1 MDRNKLMFIQMLTVI
16 VSMTFAI
23 RASNNMIA
31 TTLPLFSKY
40 YFHFTQSEVGI
51 LSALLSLG
59 TFITSGIINSRL
71 QSNTRRKFFIISSV
85 AYAVI
90 LPIFYFANSLTIWIV
105 SLLAGLSLGS
115 IMPNIIT
122 YAGLLDDRKARERL
136 LSIYTLALS
145 ASLVAGPAIETA
157 VLTHFAIP
165 YVFLF
170 FEPFAI
176 LSAILSFFIKFPE
189 ENSNSA
195 RVSVFNNPGF
205 KTAVINIL
213 TYNIPFSVI
222 LTFGGIYAVDYL
234 HVSFAEVTAL
244 FSLFFTTSFLARI
257 YLSIRPPQSVRLHA
271 IAAISMT
278 TIGLLAILF
287 SNNLIIFSIALLIL
301 GFPHGLTYPLSVISI
316 SRTFKPYERNAANSI
331 FFAIMMIIGIITP
344 TISGFVAELIGIKYL
359 FGTLIPVILI
369 LLALLNRYVGY
380 VDKVILEETRKNS
393 LSISKDSKA

>member
-1 MDRNKLMFIQMLTVI
+1 MDRSKLMFIQMLTVI

-71 QSNTRRKFFIISSV
+71 QSNTRRRFFIISSV
-85 AYAVI
+85 AYAII
-90 LPIFYFANSLTIWIV
+90 LPLFYFTNSLTIWIV

-157 VLTHFAIP
+157 VLTHFTIP

-189 ENSNSA
+189 ENSKSA

-278 TIGLLAILF
+278 TI
-287 SNNLIIFSIALLIL
+287 
-301 GFPHGLTYPLSVISI
+301 
-316 SRTFKPYERNAANSI
+316 
-331 FFAIMMIIGIITP
+331 
-344 TISGFVAELIGIKYL
+344 
-359 FGTLIPVILI
+359 
-369 LLALLNRYVGY
+369 
-380 VDKVILEETRKNS
+380 
-393 LSISKDSKA
+393 

>member
-1 MDRNKLMFIQMLTVI
+1 MNKNKLLFVQMLAII

-59 TFITSGIINSRL
+59 TFITSGVINSRL
-71 QSNTRRKFFIISSV
+71 QSNTRRKFFILSSI

-90 LPIFYFANSLTIWIV
+90 LPLFYFANSLSIWVI
-105 SLLAGLSLGS
+105 SILAGVSLGS

-122 YAGLLDDRKARERL
+122 YAGLLEDRKARERL

-145 ASLVAGPAIETA
+145 ASLVAGPAIESA
-157 VLTHFAIP
+157 ILTTFTIP
-165 YVFLF
+165 DVFIF

-176 LSAILSFFIKFPE
+176 LSAVISFFIKFPE
-189 ENSNSA
+189 E
-195 RVSVFNNPGF
+195 RVSSAKINVFSNPGF

-257 YLSIRPPQSVRLHA
+257 YLSVRPPQSVRLHA

-287 SNNLIIFSIALLIL
+287 SNNLVIFSIALLIL

-316 SRTFKPYERNAANSI
+316 SRTFKPYERNTANSL
-331 FFAIMMIIGIITP
+331 FFAIMMIIGVVTP
-344 TISGFVAELIGIKYL
+344 TVAGFIAELIGIKYL
-359 FGTLIPVILI
+359 FGTLIPLV
-369 LLALLNRYVGY
+369 LALLTLLNKYVGY
-380 VDKVILEETRKNS
+380 VDKVVLEEARKNS
-393 LSISKDSKA
+393 LPISKDSKA